1 MTNTQHRLAAISLL
15 LPGLVALFGCTGR
28 DEARLESWSGGAWQ
42 ETAFTGYE
50 IAGKRDGASTSA
62 VAVFTLD
69 ANARLQVN
77 LTIVYNPTPAL
88 GSGDWTLSG
97 PEEDAGE
104 ARAESIKFLGGQGEG
119 PSLGGRFRLEEN
131 GAPRF
136 RVTLPSR
143 PLE

>member
-1 MTNTQHRLAAISLL
+1 MASLL
-15 LPGLVALFGCTGR
+15 LLGISALFGCTGHG
-28 DEARLESWSGGAWQ
+28 EARLEAWSGGAWQ
-42 ETAFTGYE
+42 EMAYAGYE

-77 LTIVYNPTPAL
+77 LTVVYNPTPAL
-88 GSGDWTLSG
+88 GSGEWTLSG
-97 PEEDAGE
+97 PTEEAGE
-104 ARAESIKFLGGQGEG
+104 VRAESIKFLGGQGEG
-119 PSLGGRFRLEEN
+119 PSLGGRFRLETN

-136 RVTLPSR
+136 RVSLPSR